1 MSFIPRTLDL
11 RLPRDGKRMRCKD
24 SNPDAVYPAHIEPYP
39 HKGAKEKKKKKL
51 LDQTP
56 GEQTNRSLIGSMNLE
71 QKEKGAKQRKKKT

>member
-1 MSFIPRTLDL
+1 
-11 RLPRDGKRMRCKD
+11 MRCKD

-39 HKGAKEKKKKKL
+39 HKGAKKKKKGKL

-71 QKEKGAKQRKKKT
+71 EKEKGAKQRKKT

>member
-39 HKGAKEKKKKKL
+39 HKGAKEKKKK
-51 LDQTP
+51 TP
-56 GEQTNRSLIGSMNLE
+56 RSNTRGTNKSLAHWKYELGT
-71 QKEKGAKQRKKKT
+71 KRKGG